1 MVIALLFILA
11 RRRGSVAPRPSFNWT
26 DRDMRD
32 FVREV
37 ESIGVPAETALLV
50 YTAETGL
57 DPKASS
63 GIAWGLP
70 QMLGATLKTIGW
82 TAKPSD
88 FSALSV
94 SLQAPWI
101 AKLLALQ
108 ARIIGYVPKDPL
120 DLYVANF
127 KPSAAA
133 QRDEILYVKGSDA
146 YAKNYRLDR
155 KNKGFISRS
164 DLADR
169 LEIAKQTSIYRQ
181 AIELLDRIRGAS
193 NG

>member
-1 MVIALLFILA
+1 MPTEKFKDVMPA
-11 RRRGSVAPRPSFNWT
+11 
-26 DRDMRD
+26 
-32 FVREV
+32 
-37 ESIGVPAETALLV
+37 PAETALLV
-50 YTAETGL
+50 YAAETGL

-108 ARIIGYVPKDPL
+108 SRIIGFVPKDPL

-127 KPSAAA
+127 KPSAATN
-133 QRDEILYVKGSDA
+133 RDEILYVKGSDA

-155 KNKGFISRS
+155 KNKGYISRA
-164 DLADR
+164 DLDER
-169 LEIAKQTSIYRQ
+169 LQIAKQMTIYRQ
-181 AIELLDRIRGAS
+181 AIEMLERIRGTT